1 MNMEDLEL
9 QFFADLKISGRLPT
23 GVVDGERVDIPVP
36 VCVRQV
42 MNLMVLTARLFP
54 LVFLVSGF
62 RCVGSSWVVV
72 K

>member
-1 MNMEDLEL
+1 MSSQGE
-9 QFFADLKISGRLPT
+9 SGPKARPT

-42 MNLMVLTARLFP
+42 MNLMVLTARLRA
-54 LVFLVSGF
+54 LVFLVGVCG
-62 RCVGSSWVVV
+62 CVGSSWVVV